1 MIGCRT
7 GTLKDEGM
15 TEHRFQAEYLHAVT
29 RRILMAVGTPER
41 IADDVAEILVNA
53 NLAGHDS
60 HGVLRIPSYL
70 AAIERGEIVPA
81 AEPVVLRETASTM
94 LIDGR
99 LAFGHHVA
107 RWAMRRALEKA
118 EHAGVCCVS
127 LTRLTHIGRLGEYA
141 EQAARAGSIGI
152 VTWGSAEPGE
162 ETTVP
167 FGGTRGV
174 LGTNPIAAGIPA
186 ADRPPFVLDFAT
198 SAIAVG
204 KIHVAR
210 SHGVDLPGGSL
221 IDKHGRPS
229 VRPEDFYDGGYLLP
243 AGGHKGYALSL
254 LICLLGGLS
263 GHFDARRTFMEGG
276 YMQVINVGAFMAP
289 SDYQRSVAAVLE
301 GVKATPVAQGFSEIL
316 APGEPEHRTR
326 HKRLAEGIDVPET
339 IWRQIQEIARK
350 VGVSLDASA

>member
-1 MIGCRT
+1 
-7 GTLKDEGM
+7 M
-15 TEHRFQAEYLHAVT
+15 TDHRFRAEYLHDVT

-41 IADDVAEILVNA
+41 IAADVADVLVNA
-53 NLAGHDS
+53 NLTGHDS

-70 AAIERGEIVPA
+70 ASIEKSEIVPD
-81 AEPVVLRETASTM
+81 AEPAVLRETASTM

-99 LAFGHHVA
+99 HAFGHHVA
-107 RWAMRRALEKA
+107 RWAMRRALEKS

-141 EQAARAGSIGI
+141 EQAARAGAIGI

-167 FGGTRGV
+167 FGGARGV

-186 ADRPPFVLDFAT
+186 GDRPPFVLDFAT

-210 SHGVDLPGGSL
+210 SQGKDLPDESL

-263 GHFDARRTFMEGG
+263 GQFDPRRTFMEGG
-276 YMQVINVGAFMAP
+276 YMQVINVGAFLAP
-289 SDYQRSVAAVLE
+289 GDYERSVAAVLD

-326 HKRLAEGIDVPET
+326 LRRLAEGIDVPQT
-339 IWRQIQEIARK
+339 IWHQIEQSAQK
-350 VGVSLDASA
+350 VGVTL